1 MTVSSFN
8 EPFTFLTL
16 MSTAEAL
23 SAKHSAIRGE
33 EFEYRP
39 MNTGAIASLVF
50 GLLSFLIF
58 FAGRDGFQ
66 NSLLLTPLPLIGIA
80 LGIRAMSAMRAN
92 PDQFTGGGMA
102 KVGTALSAFCLIA
115 GLSFSGYVYATE
127 VPPGYARTSFFDLQP
142 DDIDLR
148 AGNAIPPDIAAL
160 DGKKVFIKGYI
171 RPDSTNNGYRQNISQ
186 FLLVRD
192 SNNCCFGD
200 LSTVK
205 YFDQMLVKM
214 EGKERVDYSGGL
226 FRMGGV
232 LRVFPQHAG
241 DGAPGPAFVLEADYA
256 K

>member
-1 MTVSSFN
+1 
-8 EPFTFLTL
+8 
-16 MSTAEAL
+16 MSTAQAL

-80 LGIRAMSAMRAN
+80 LGIRAMAAMRAN

-102 KVGTALSAFCLIA
+102 KIGTALSAFCLIA

-142 DDIDLR
+142 DEIDLR
-148 AGNAIPPDIAAL
+148 GGHAIPPDIAAL

>member
-1 MTVSSFN
+1 
-8 EPFTFLTL
+8 
-16 MSTAEAL
+16 MSTAQAL
-23 SAKHSAIRGE
+23 SAKHSTIRGE

-80 LGIRAMSAMRAN
+80 LGIRAMAAMRAN

-102 KVGTALSAFCLIA
+102 KIGTALSAFCLIA

-148 AGNAIPPDIAAL
+148 AGHAIPPDIAAL
-160 DGKKVFIKGYI
+160 DGKKIFIKGYMHPGVASMGKVNHFI
-171 RPDSTNNGYRQNISQ
+171 LVPDMGT
-186 FLLVRD
+186 
-192 SNNCCFGD
+192 CCFGGQPKPTD
-200 LSTVK
+200 MIEVYVPDGKDRVAYSPRRLKLTGTFLLADRPTQSLGLNNVWYHMEVDQVK
-205 YFDQMLVKM
+205 
-214 EGKERVDYSGGL
+214 
-226 FRMGGV
+226 
-232 LRVFPQHAG
+232 
-241 DGAPGPAFVLEADYA
+241 
-256 K
+256 